1 MNIAQYLL
9 TKLIRG
15 YQLTLSPLV
24 GFHCRFA
31 PSCSEYMK
39 EAVIEYGAIKGV
51 AMGIK
56 RLARCHPW
64 GGHGYDPV
72 KTDSDKNQ
80 DQSSTSNHHKLS
92 CRHQ

>member
-1 MNIAQYLL
+1 MNIAQYIV

-24 GFHCRFA
+24 GWHCRFA
-31 PSCSEYMK
+31 PSCSDYMR
-39 EAVIEYGAIKGV
+39 EAVIEYGALKGV
-51 AMGIK
+51 ALGVK

-72 KTDSDKNQ
+72 KTDSDKKRNLP
-80 DQSSTSNHHKLS
+80 SSSSQH
-92 CRHQ
+92 

>member
-1 MNIAQYLL
+1 MNIAQFAV

-15 YQLTLSPLV
+15 YQLTLSPLI
-24 GFHCRFA
+24 GWHCRFE

-39 EAVIEYGAIKGV
+39 QAVIEYGAIKGV
-51 AMGIK
+51 IMGIK

-72 KTDSDKNQ
+72 TGNSGHEQ
-80 DQSSTSNHHKLS
+80 DQSSTSSHH
-92 CRHQ
+92 